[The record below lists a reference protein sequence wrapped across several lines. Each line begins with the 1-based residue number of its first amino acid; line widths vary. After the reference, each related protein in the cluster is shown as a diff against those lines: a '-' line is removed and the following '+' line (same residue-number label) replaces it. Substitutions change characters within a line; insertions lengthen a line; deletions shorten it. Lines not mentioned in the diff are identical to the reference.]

1 MSIKK
6 KAEIQI
12 KFSNLTIQ
20 MNTGNQVVMEI
31 SSFGTWEVTPNCLAA
46 RLLLAFFFF
55 FGIVSLCVLFK

>member
-20 MNTGNQVVMEI
+20 MNNNSNKRVRKYKKKDHD
-31 SSFGTWEVTPNCLAA
+31 F
-46 RLLLAFFFF
+46 
-55 FGIVSLCVLFK
+55 